1 MLFESCCA
9 FVQCIAMFSAF
20 LPVHSAHIAEFTA
33 YGAEQC
39 CVAGNDQYRRI
50 HYNDISVSHYNDTTP
65 PLHYS
70 NTGPWL
76 EWERS
81 GWDEDGIK
89 KIKDTPPLPPFSWN
103 IKIIMNNISWRQFDQ
118 LYLSHP
124 LCWSLPSP
132 EMLLLVIHE
141 FLCSRDGSSWF
152 WGILSRILTRFCF
165 FINLVII
172 FTNFEQK
179 TWLLWCGP
187 GIFHFSLHQ
196 VLKQLF

>member
-20 LPVHSAHIAEFTA
+20 LPVHSAHIAQFTA
-33 YGAEQC
+33 CGAEHC

-50 HYNDISVSHYNDTTP
+50 HYNDICVSHYNDTTP

-76 EWERS
+76 ERERS
-81 GWDEDGIK
+81 GWNEDGIK
-89 KIKDTPPLPPFSWN
+89 KITDTPPLPPFSWN
-103 IKIIMNNISWRQFDQ
+103 IKIIMNNISWKQFDQ
-118 LYLSHP
+118 LYLSYP

-132 EMLLLVIHE
+132 EILLLVIHE

-172 FTNFEQK
+172 FTNFEQEM
-179 TWLLWCGP
+179 WILWCGP